1 MPLLRESMAELV
13 NWQRNC
19 HVGQAKKS
27 RAHGPAK
34 VQQGGYEA
42 RPWAPNSLGVF
53 RSAFASLQVL

>member
-42 RPWAPNSLGVF
+42 RPWAPNS
-53 RSAFASLQVL
+53 